1 MAKPEATWSTEAGDK
16 QAQMGADPTVSGSDG
31 GVTDVIRLKGSWN
44 DNHAQDIEILI
55 ERLKAEIASKSG
67 AQAFRIDCANILALD
82 TLGAYLVYRLKQT
95 CLQVSP
101 QAVISVTGL
110 KPDQQTLLKEVS
122 VPAPPASQPR
132 AEVGAAFALLS
143 DIGEAVV
150 QAGRDFVSGIGFFG
164 AFVVSFGRLLIGRTP
179 VRAASVVTQLE
190 RVALRGAPIIILIS
204 FLVGAIIAQQSIFQL
219 QTFGTVHFVAD
230 LIGILVLR
238 ELAVLLSAIMIA
250 GRSGSS
256 FTAELGSMKMREE
269 IDALETMGLD
279 PMEVLVLPRILG
291 LVLGLPL
298 LTFISDM
305 AGIMGGAVVAFVY
318 GGVSFEV
325 FFSRLQN
332 AIGLNTFLVGMI
344 KAPFMA
350 LVIGLI
356 ACIEGFAVRGSADS
370 LGQHTTASVVKSI
383 FVVIVVDGLF
393 AMFFA
398 AIRY

>member
-1 MAKPEATWSTEAGDK
+1 MAKPQATWLTAVGQRHPGSVGQDK
-16 QAQMGADPTVSGSDG
+16 ERPTVSA
-31 GVTDVIRLKGSWN
+31 VRLVGTWTSA
-44 DNHAQDIEILI
+44 HAKDIEALI
-55 ERLKAEIASKSG
+55 ERLLRDVAKQSHAKVLHIE
-67 AQAFRIDCANILALD
+67 CADIIALD
-82 TLGAYLVYRLKQT
+82 TLGAYLVYRLGQRVTQLAPDVK
-95 CLQVSP
+95 LS
-101 QAVISVTGL
+101 ITGL
-110 KPDQQTLLKEVS
+110 KADQQTLLKEVS
-122 VPAPPASQPR
+122 LPLAPAAPARP
-132 AEVGAAFALLS
+132 EVGAAYALLS

-150 QAGRDFVSGIGFFG
+150 QAGRDFVNGVGFFG
-164 AFVVSFGRLLIGRTP
+164 ALVVSFGRLLAGRTP
-179 VRAASVVTQLE
+179 LRPASIVTQVE

-219 QTFGTVHFVAD
+219 QSFGTVHFVAD

-269 IDALETMGLD
+269 VDALQTMGLD
-279 PMEVLVLPRILG
+279 PMEVLVLPRVLG
-291 LVLGLPL
+291 LMLGLPL
-298 LTFISDM
+298 LTFMAAM

-332 AIGLNTFLVGMI
+332 AIGVNTFVVGML

-350 LVIGLI
+350 LVIGVI

-370 LGQHTTASVVKSI
+370 LGRHTTASVVKSI